1 MVKKI
6 FAGFLIGLS
15 GLFFLASLVG
25 VAAAWIYNEPLT
37 QEALSRLQAV
47 DAELSLAQSALQDA
61 RLEIER
67 TLRIVDTAEQTLA
80 ELEQELSQARDLFGL
95 VDNTLEDELVP
106 DLQGT
111 REQINAAI
119 AAVEEI
125 RTFLQQLND
134 IPFVDLN
141 LPGDQLLTE
150 IIAIGTSLDGQI
162 AGMQAL
168 AEKASLFLKDASY
181 LMGGDLGETRQNLQD
196 FLTVIKD
203 YEQKALDWRGQV
215 ASLAQNLPGWIDTAS
230 VSLTAFLLWFAFS
243 QLSLFLHGLSL
254 WRGGDP
260 LAVLRKA

>member
-15 GLFFLASLVG
+15 GLFFLSSLVG

-37 QEALSRLQAV
+37 QQALSRLQTI
-47 DAELSLAQSALQDA
+47 DSELSLAQSALQDA

-67 TLRIVDTAEQTLA
+67 TLRIVDSAEQTLA
-80 ELEQELSQARDLFGL
+80 ELKQELSKARDLFGV

-125 RTFLQQLND
+125 RIFLQQLND

-168 AEKASLFLKDASY
+168 AEKASIFLKDASY

-196 FLTVIKD
+196 FLVVIKD
-203 YEQKALDWRGQV
+203 YEQKAVDWREKV
-215 ASLAQNLPGWIDTAS
+215 ASLTQALPGWIDTGS
-230 VSLTAFLLWFAFS
+230 VSLTIFLFWFAFS
-243 QLSLFLHGLSL
+243 QFGLFLHGLSL